1 MSERLDEGE
10 FRPTKAQILALGC
23 GAVFLL
29 ANMIVPILR
38 GDIYPF
44 TSAPMFRDAPVV
56 YCNYHVYAP
65 DGAELPQKDFLLH
78 RLYDGNPVGY
88 GVGVR
93 PPDILERFGEPR
105 MEAEIRRHILPLL
118 ELPAYRQLPYVEL
131 VQETIGAVD
140 ENQLGV
146 VKRERFRIS
155 REAQP

>member
-1 MSERLDEGE
+1 MAERLDPAA
-10 FRPTKAQILALGC
+10 FRPTKAQLLALGC

-29 ANMIVPILR
+29 ANAIVPILG

-56 YCNYHVYAP
+56 YCNYHAYAP
-65 DGAELPQKDFLLH
+65 DGAELPQQDFLLQ

-93 PPDILERFGEPR
+93 PPAILDRFGEPR
-105 MEAEIRRHILPLL
+105 TEAEIRRHMLPLL
-118 ELPAYRQLPYVEL
+118 ELPAYRDLPYVEL

-140 ENQLGV
+140 ANQLGV